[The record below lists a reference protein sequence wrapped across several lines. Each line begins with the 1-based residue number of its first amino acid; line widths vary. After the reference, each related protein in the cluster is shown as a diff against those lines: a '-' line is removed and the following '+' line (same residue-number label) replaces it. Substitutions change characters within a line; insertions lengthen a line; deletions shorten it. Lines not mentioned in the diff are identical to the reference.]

1 MFYEQGSCISCVSAP
16 FCVTAVE
23 GGKLVRGRAGRVFI
37 CPADVIPDAIPAI
50 GFVDDAAAL
59 AAVFKI
65 LKKYVTTESG
75 NATKRKLAR
84 IFRNADEE
92 EQARIVESLT
102 RKGEKG

>member
-1 MFYEQGSCISCVSAP
+1 MKFNTDISVP
-16 FCVTAVE
+16 DLII
-23 GGKLVRGRAGRVFI
+23 LVGALGYFI

-59 AAVFKI
+59 AAVFRI

-84 IFRNADEE
+84 IFRNTDEE
-92 EQARIVESLT
+92 ELARIVESLT
-102 RKGEKG
+102 RKGEKV

>member
-1 MFYEQGSCISCVSAP
+1 MKFNTDISVP
-16 FCVTAVE
+16 DLII
-23 GGKLVRGRAGRVFI
+23 LVGTLGYFI

-59 AAVFKI
+59 AAVFRI

-84 IFRNADEE
+84 IFRNTDEE
-92 EQARIVESLT
+92 ELARIVESLT
-102 RKGEKG
+102 RKGEKV

>member
-1 MFYEQGSCISCVSAP
+1 MKFNTDISVP
-16 FCVTAVE
+16 DLII
-23 GGKLVRGRAGRVFI
+23 LVGALGYFI

-59 AAVFKI
+59 AAVFRI

-84 IFRNADEE
+84 IFRNTDEE
-92 EQARIVESLT
+92 ELARIVESLT
-102 RKGEKG
+102 WKGKKG